1 MSEQETDLDTA
12 IRLFDLVETFDEY
25 KEGLLDV
32 LNKSTK
38 VNDPKEA
45 RERIMKIVDAKKA
58 DLMKNSPEF
67 KSIMDQRIREE
78 KMRADE
84 SRAIHKAKMAE
95 VTANANKIRS
105 EAMMKAESARRDAN
119 ARVDDWVAKTRV
131 RKAPV
136 EELENNTEL
145 WCPICV
151 KEDKNRNII
160 NNKPSCAS
168 CFHVLVPKSELK
180 NYNRAYRRSFK
191 KKRKH

>member
-1 MSEQETDLDTA
+1 MSEQETDLDLA
-12 IRLFDLVETFDEY
+12 IRLFDLVETFEEY

-45 RERIMKIVDAKKA
+45 RERVMKIVDAKKA

-67 KSIMDQRIREE
+67 KSIMDRRKQEA

-95 VTANANKIRS
+95 ATANANKIRS
-105 EAMMKAESARRDAN
+105 EAMMKAESARMDART
-119 ARVDDWVAKTRV
+119 RVDDWVATTRV
-131 RKAPV
+131 RKDPV

-145 WCPICV
+145 YCPICV

-160 NNKPSCAS
+160 NDKPSCMT
-168 CFHVLVPKSELK
+168 CFHPLVKKSELK
-180 NYNRAYRRSFK
+180 NYNRAHRRRW
-191 KKRKH
+191 KKRR